1 MKKHKNKYKLTF
13 LLLFVSSCGQMLS
26 TQSMLDATFAPSPSI
41 SNALA
46 SQYNKLRVEFSQE
59 MNVEGLSRGNSYSIS
74 QISNGLPLSILEVA
88 ILDSRTVQLTTEFQ
102 TSSATYL
109 LTVTGVQNKIKANL
123 AYPLNQKQFFGFNS
137 SGGIYVDNRD
147 GIIYYSGLNIYYS
160 KCVAGQT
167 YNPTTNDCTGA
178 GNAGN
183 SYLATTHN
191 FCSTG
196 NNNCNGGIDT
206 GTITTP
212 FIGGSTSGAYTVCN
226 NLNSTPSSGFGG
238 RQKWRVPKFEEL
250 STLIQINSTPSING
264 TLFPNSPANT
274 YWSATS
280 VGINN
285 TRGYVLDFS
294 LGLATTQTKTFTF
307 NVRCVSDP

>member
-123 AYPLNQKQFFGFNS
+123 AYPLNQKQFFGFNNARTCNKYWAH
-137 SGGIYVDNRD
+137 IV
-147 GIIYYSGLNIYYS
+147 ICHLIS
-160 KCVAGQT
+160 KGKHFYQAVQEF
-167 YNPTTNDCTGA
+167 
-178 GNAGN
+178 N
-183 SYLATTHN
+183 SYFTFHCIFFKKSFVCYKFVIPLQ
-191 FCSTG
+191 
-196 NNNCNGGIDT
+196 
-206 GTITTP
+206 P
-212 FIGGSTSGAYTVCN
+212 FSRVEF
-226 NLNSTPSSGFGG
+226 NSTFCIGILVFCLR
-238 RQKWRVPKFEEL
+238 RQMRIRKF
-250 STLIQINSTPSING
+250 I
-264 TLFPNSPANT
+264 
-274 YWSATS
+274 Y
-280 VGINN
+280 
-285 TRGYVLDFS
+285 
-294 LGLATTQTKTFTF
+294 
-307 NVRCVSDP
+307 